1 MGRKRKNGTQ
11 IDIIVEKVIKL
22 DFVTASFIQR
32 KLGITYLSAQ
42 ALLEKLAVMGYVE
55 KIQTI
60 QKTKSPKTSLYPMK
74 KLIFMIPTGGKTLQE
89 MNETIDLL
97 WPEIANK
104 LNIERTSKLRLLLL
118 KIKKLLRFLIW

>member
-1 MGRKRKNGTQ
+1 
-11 IDIIVEKVIKL
+11 
-22 DFVTASFIQR
+22 
-32 KLGITYLSAQ
+32 
-42 ALLEKLAVMGYVE
+42 
-55 KIQTI
+55 
-60 QKTKSPKTSLYPMK
+60 MK